1 MADRLRNLLYPLTII
16 MIVASLWAYAEAES
30 LRAQIN
36 PNWMPPI
43 DPELTQRVW
52 GVAHSADTNPVE
64 TVAVIPVEP

>member
-16 MIVASLWAYAEAES
+16 MIVASLWAYAQAES

-43 DPELTQRVW
+43 DPELNQRVW
-52 GVAHSADTNPVE
+52 GAAASADADSAE
-64 TVAVIPVEP
+64 MVAVLPVEP